1 MIEPQYHENGRL
13 RTCSEGWDLYQEYC
27 RHVDSDELCFTLDMR
42 VAWDNWVAHKKDCLV
57 CDYVG

>member
-13 RTCSEGWDLYQEYC
+13 RTCAEGWGLYYKYC
-27 RHVDSDELCFTLDMR
+27 KMQDDDELCFTLDMR
-42 VAWDNWVAHKKDCLV
+42 VAWDNWVAHKKECEV